1 MLYRNSVARS
11 VLRAISSSN
20 ASVARS
26 TLSNNVF
33 NAHLTSSARF
43 PARASSLA
51 LTTRKPVTTALVRY
65 ASSVPGSTNV
75 PKEAKVAEEDHDMMA
90 GIKTEAKVIKDTFSL
105 EGTPKEALYLGMAG
119 VIPYLATSLET
130 VYLSYEINRATATG
144 DGLIFSGQTAEL
156 MLHMLEPIQV
166 GYGAVILSFLGAIHW
181 GLEWA
186 GYGGKHGYKRYAAG
200 VIAPA
205 VAWPTLLLPVEY
217 ALISQFLAFTF
228 LYYNDARAAAHGR
241 APHWYGMYR
250 FVLTF
255 VVGASI
261 VASLIGREQIANT
274 ISTEHTITDK
284 INALLFLQKKE
295 KEEADARRRAELG
308 EEESE

>member
-1 MLYRNSVARS
+1 M
-11 VLRAISSSN
+11 LRAISSSN

-33 NAHLTSSARF
+33 KAHLTSSARF

>member
-26 TLSNNVF
+26 TFSNNVF
-33 NAHLTSSARF
+33 KAHLTSSARF

-51 LTTRKPVTTALVRY
+51 LATRKPVTTALVRY

-105 EGTPKEALYLGMAG
+105 EGTPKEAIYLGLAG

-186 GYGGKHGYKRYAAG
+186 GYGGKHGYRRYAAG

-308 EEESE
+308 EESE

>member
-33 NAHLTSSARF
+33 KAHLTSSARF

-308 EEESE
+308 EEES